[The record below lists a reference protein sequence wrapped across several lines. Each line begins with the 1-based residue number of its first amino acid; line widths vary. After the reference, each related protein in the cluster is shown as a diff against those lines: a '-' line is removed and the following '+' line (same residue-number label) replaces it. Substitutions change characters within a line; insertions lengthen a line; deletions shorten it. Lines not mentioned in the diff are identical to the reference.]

1 MRTTEYPLIFN
12 LLALMGI
19 NIISLCHNTVILK
32 KLKIGNRE
40 VIQDPSIFI
49 ACSHVQSKVRSI
61 RLRR

>member
-32 KLKIGNRE
+32 
-40 VIQDPSIFI
+40 S
-49 ACSHVQSKVRSI
+49 
-61 RLRR
+61 